1 MKKRREL
8 QSEFVYRIVE
18 GMDMDT
24 LVQYAQDMLNKEFDA
39 YSNEE
44 LVNEVRDFYPD
55 LLED

>member
-1 MKKRREL
+1 MKKRSEL

-18 GMDMDT
+18 DMDMDT
-24 LVQYAQDMLNKEFDA
+24 LVQYAQDMLNKEFDW
-39 YSNEE
+39 YTDKE

>member
-1 MKKRREL
+1 MKKRSEL

-24 LVQYAQDMLNKEFDA
+24 LVQWALDRLNEDFDKYTDEQLLIA
-39 YSNEE
+39 VDYS
-44 LVNEVRDFYPD
+44 YPD

>member
-8 QSEFVYRIVE
+8 QSKLVYRIVE

-24 LVQYAQDMLNKEFDA
+24 LVQYAQDQLHKEFDWF
-39 YSNEE
+39 SNEE
-44 LVNEVRDFYPD
+44 LVNEVRDYYPD